1 MADKAGI
8 CTERILRLP
17 GQPTGKAHHIMATNI
32 KYFLGTLNVT
42 IGEYSNNVRI
52 LVAANSDPQA
62 DEVLEHAAASYYG
75 EGDEE
80 REDGGYYANNGEVH
94 TKASSLVEIGAA
106 TFYELRCLLSV
117 HHAGNVKLQD
127 LDAATEPGFK
137 AFAKA
142 TANALKAEG
151 IEVKHTKMLEALAS
165 GLGQKN
171 WQVLQAKFQAPVDA
185 HPELSSFEGRDENKH
200 ALLSLFQ
207 ELEAANAKV
216 HFEGGTWEVEICSR
230 QVLGQALDN
239 GLYQDALQ
247 LKLLADAG
255 ERVVGHRYRFLG
267 TDFAGAIVED
277 YTTVIL
283 TDGARL
289 TFELTEKSWSANV
302 CRTGYGF
309 ADFVVNARTSAEA
322 EERALD
328 TAGNYSYSEK
338 NSDYEVDW
346 VTPVK

>member
-1 MADKAGI
+1 
-8 CTERILRLP
+8 
-17 GQPTGKAHHIMATNI
+17 MATNI

-52 LVAANSDPQA
+52 LVAANSDTQA

-106 TFYELRCLLSV
+106 TFYELRGLLSV

-171 WQVLQAKFQAPVDA
+171 WQVLQAKFQAPAEAPAPGVA
-185 HPELSSFEGRDENKH
+185 TEGRDLNKH
-200 ALLSLFQ
+200 ALRALFIALNTTATVEFRDRIWNVNSCAHEALGTEAGQ
-207 ELEAANAKV
+207 YQPILRLDLAVDEDHELAGASYGFLGKEFDNAV
-216 HFEGGTWEVEICSR
+216 VEDFTT
-230 QVLGQALDN
+230 VV
-239 GLYQDALQ
+239 
-247 LKLLADAG
+247 LAD
-255 ERVVGHRYRFLG
+255 G
-267 TDFAGAIVED
+267 TRIVFNLPEQ
-277 YTTVIL
+277 
-283 TDGARL
+283 
-289 TFELTEKSWSANV
+289 EWSVHV

-309 ADFVVNARTSAEA
+309 ADFPVKGRTCAEA
-322 EERALD
+322 EDHALD
-328 TAGNYSYSEK
+328 IAGNYSYNEANSE
-338 NSDYEVDW
+338 YEVDW
-346 VTPVK
+346 VDPAK